1 MTSFSAIPQSR
12 NACRK
17 WAFYF
22 VLTLPLLPSIPALFR
37 DETVELTHAQKQQV
51 IDAVW
56 SNVRDRFYD
65 PGFRGVDWDE
75 VHQKYLDRIDQ
86 MRTRQQLAQMIRDM
100 VATLHNSHTGLL
112 TEKEYRRTKNVLPFF
127 FDSTSGHVFVS
138 YVFRPRQPGETVPL
152 QFGDEIISVDGHVAT
167 ELKLPS
173 VTWLDPVMSNPY
185 FGPAKSTAAMRI
197 RRGDTTFSIDA
208 SRVRRFADV
217 TPLPNVR
224 LDERTDYLRFLKMDK
239 AAIAPDVLRLALNEA
254 LPYQAIIIDLRH
266 CVGGDATVLD
276 VVGGML
282 LGPAVE
288 LSRQVPREVS
298 ATGKGVT
305 VELTEDF
312 GAVYKGTVIL
322 LVDGNTESG
331 PETLA
336 AALQEYGRAKIVG
349 ERTRGA
355 FNGDTEAVDLP
366 FDAGILVVPVDKG
379 ISPHG
384 KEYEGVGIAPD
395 VLAENSAEDFRAG
408 RDTVLETARRL
419 LLPQ

>member
-1 MTSFSAIPQSR
+1 VTSFSATPWSR
-12 NACRK
+12 NSCRK

-22 VLTLPLLPSIPALFR
+22 ALALPLFPSIPPLLR

-56 SNVRDRFYD
+56 RNVRDRFYD

-75 VHQKYLDRIDQ
+75 VHEKYLDRIDQ
-86 MRTRQQLAQMIRDM
+86 TRTRTQLAQMIRNM
-100 VATLHNSHTGLL
+100 VATLHNSHIGLL
-112 TEKEYRRTKNVLPFF
+112 TEEEYRRTQNVLPFF
-127 FDSTSGHVFVS
+127 FDSTSDHVFVS
-138 YVFRPRQPGETVPL
+138 YVFRPRQPGVTVPL
-152 QFGDEIISVDGHVAT
+152 QFGDEIISVDEHVAT

-185 FGPAKSTAAMRI
+185 YGPAKSSAALRV
-197 RRGDTTFSIDA
+197 RRGNTTLSVDV

-217 TPLPNVR
+217 TPLSNVR
-224 LDERTDYLRFLKMDK
+224 LDDRTDYLRFLKMDK
-239 AAIAPDVLRLALNEA
+239 SAIAPDVLRLALNEA
-254 LPYQAIIIDLRH
+254 LPYLAMIIDLRH

-282 LGPAVE
+282 LGPGVE
-288 LSRQVPREVS
+288 LSRQVPRGAS
-298 ATGKGVT
+298 FSDKKVT
-305 VELTEDF
+305 VELTADF

-331 PETLA
+331 PEALA

-355 FNGDTEAVDLP
+355 FNGYTEAVDLP

-384 KEYEGVGIAPD
+384 KEYEGVGVVPD
-395 VLAENSAEDFRAG
+395 VLAENSVEDFRSG
-408 RDTVLETARRL
+408 RDTVLETARHL